1 MEVFTYIFRIR
12 TPFSPWQPQYKG
24 NNWELRLKEVK
35 KGERR
40 NRDLERREKYKD
52 VKGGVGDKSLGYL
65 PGKGA
70 PWTGHRVTR

>member
-1 MEVFTYIFRIR
+1 M
-12 TPFSPWQPQYKG
+12 
-24 NNWELRLKEVK
+24 RLKEVK

-65 PGKGA
+65 FGKGVL
-70 PWTGHRVTR
+70 WIGYRVIR